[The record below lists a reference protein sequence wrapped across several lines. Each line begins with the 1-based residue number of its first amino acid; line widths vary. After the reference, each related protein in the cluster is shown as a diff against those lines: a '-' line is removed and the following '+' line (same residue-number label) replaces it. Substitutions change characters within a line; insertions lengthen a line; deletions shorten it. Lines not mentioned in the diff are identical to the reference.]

1 MGKVPE
7 RIWLQI
13 DTDPESEWYDEII
26 VTWCADQIN
35 DDDIE
40 YVLATRIS
48 ELEVENADLKE
59 TIEIHDMNFTML
71 LEKSAIRASELKSD
85 LEVEEKLTEYYADK
99 AENLQAE
106 NERLLNAVK
115 LAYRKHHLDD
125 RSVGWEELSDALF
138 NTLCDA
144 MGDIGF
150 DEWLKKQRKGC
161 NDDLG
166 ND

>member
-99 AENLQAE
+99 AE
-106 NERLLNAVK
+106 K
-115 LAYRKHHLDD
+115 RKPPSK
-125 RSVGWEELSDALF
+125 R
-138 NTLCDA
+138 
-144 MGDIGF
+144 
-150 DEWLKKQRKGC
+150 RKEVS
-161 NDDLG
+161 DDLHNYHRCSISRPRWRSAG
-166 ND
+166 YQGRTGCGWYRGRCYQESR